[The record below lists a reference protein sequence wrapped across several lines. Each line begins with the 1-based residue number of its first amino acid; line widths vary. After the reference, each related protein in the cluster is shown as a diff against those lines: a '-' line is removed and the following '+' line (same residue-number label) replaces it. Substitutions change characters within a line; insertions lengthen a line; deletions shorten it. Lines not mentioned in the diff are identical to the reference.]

1 MKYIRI
7 MNEASSPVPRIYL
20 EKLGISTK
28 RDEDQTIG
36 QFGSGVKF
44 APIAALRNDWEWI
57 FAGSDDTSPYIL
69 EYVKKE
75 GDDGFNHVM
84 YRYTNFFS
92 DSSETIEKE
101 SSFTVDAGV
110 LSWDTS
116 FQIFREAIANA
127 VDENI
132 RNDAKFSVE
141 IVDID
146 TVEDFYVDG
155 HFCVYLTADPELI
168 RFVTDFDRYFL
179 FHRTPYYVA
188 PTQKSEIYDPHDD
201 EMRIYHKGILVNF
214 DSNNGQTAIF
224 DYEFPKLTLNEER
237 RVRDYYEITSNISS
251 FINDI
256 EDVNVMRAF
265 FVALNDPSYIEYHL
279 SSYAAYGNNCVVEAF
294 SMQFGENA
302 VYVESGIPDGL
313 LMEIRAKGYIPVPV
327 SSKYWLRVLERS
339 DVQSGTDVT
348 GMPMDLNTVTPT
360 PLQSKMLETAVKMI
374 ANIDSRIYDLP
385 DLLVFKPTEDQ
396 AVMGVVRGSQIFISE
411 NILTSP
417 EKTIGTIIHE
427 MDHYFTK
434 NPHHDA
440 AFRDAADRRIG
451 ELIMMVNQLSQ

>member
-1 MKYIRI
+1 MEYIRI
-7 MNEASSPVPRIYL
+7 MNEASNPVPRIYL

-57 FAGSDDTSPYIL
+57 FAGADDTSPYIL

-84 YRYTNFFS
+84 YHYTNLFS
-92 DSSETIEKE
+92 DSSEVIEKE

-132 RNDAKFSVE
+132 RNDAKFSIEV
-141 IVDID
+141 VSID

-155 HFCVYLTADPELI
+155 HFCVYLTADPELV

-188 PTQKSEIYDPHDD
+188 PAGKSEIYDPHDE

-224 DYEFPKLTLNEER
+224 DYEFSSLTLNEER
-237 RVRDYYEITSNISS
+237 RVRDYYEITSSIAS

-256 EDVNVMRAF
+256 EDIDVMRAF
-265 FVALNDPSYIEYHL
+265 FVAFDDPSYIEYHL

-294 SMQFGENA
+294 RRQFGENA
-302 VYVESGIPDGL
+302 VYVEPGASKSL
-313 LMEIRAKGYIPVPV
+313 LTEIRARGYKPITV
-327 SSKYWLRVLERS
+327 SSKYWLKVLERS
-339 DVQSGTDVT
+339 GVPSGADVT
-348 GMPMDLNTVTPT
+348 GMPMDLEVVTPT
-360 PLQSKMLETAVKMI
+360 LLQRKMLDNAIHQVAKV
-374 ANIDSRIYDLP
+374 DSRIYDFPSILI
-385 DLLVFKPTEDQ
+385 FKPSENQ
-396 AVMGVVRGSQIFISE
+396 ALMGVTRGSQIFISTG
-411 NILTSP
+411 ILTSV
-417 EKTIGTIIHE
+417 ENVIGTIIHE
-427 MDHYFTK
+427 MDHYLTK
-434 NPHHDA
+434 NPNHDA
-440 AFRDAADRRIG
+440 EFRDAADRRIG
-451 ELIMMVNQLSQ
+451 QLVMLVNQLSW